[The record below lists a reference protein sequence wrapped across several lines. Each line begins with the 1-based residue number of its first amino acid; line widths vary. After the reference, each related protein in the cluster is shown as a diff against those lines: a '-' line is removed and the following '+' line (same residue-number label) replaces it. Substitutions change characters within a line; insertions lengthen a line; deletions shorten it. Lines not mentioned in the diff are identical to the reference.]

1 MCYVESFLR
10 GSSLWIGA
18 PFQFLLSLLLFV
30 CPIIADILFGGIF
43 CEALFFEFPFPKS
56 ILIFPLSFGGGI
68 SALFCW
74 QSELGISVL
83 AAAASSSVNGEWQR
97 RRGRAA
103 YFTLPPVAGHSRTEL
118 KYKTPQCGQS
128 LSESLVEY
136 CRSWDLMLQL
146 QTRERLSIFGVIP
159 TRCTKGL
166 GTCPRHKSVS
176 FSSVCPSLLSS
187 LLSSVL
193 RSPSR
198 DYPRPSESTLEKAL
212 STNSSA
218 SPILKRRQRR
228 SGRSRSRG
236 SLRAILHN
244 RAGGCVLSTRP
255 QSSP

>member
-1 MCYVESFLR
+1 MAN
-10 GSSLWIGA
+10 GS
-18 PFQFLLSLLLFV
+18 
-30 CPIIADILFGGIF
+30 
-43 CEALFFEFPFPKS
+43 
-56 ILIFPLSFGGGI
+56 GGG
-68 SALFCW
+68 
-74 QSELGISVL
+74 
-83 AAAASSSVNGEWQR
+83 
-97 RRGRAA
+97 AA
-103 YFTLPPVAGHSRTEL
+103 YFTLPPVAVGHSRTEL
-118 KYKTPQCGQS
+118 KYKTSQCGQS
-128 LSESLVEY
+128 LMESLIEY

-187 LLSSVL
+187 PLL

-198 DYPRPSESTLEKAL
+198 DYSRPSESTLEKAL

-244 RAGGCVLSTRP
+244 RAGVCVLSTRP
-255 QSSP
+255 QVSA